1 IEYLRSESS
10 SFSEDDID
18 ENKIHVFPNKNIEKL
33 LFPFVRADVHFHKN
47 MSNADI
53 LNSRG
58 FGNRLGFKKGIT
70 LILGA
75 GNVSSIPL
83 LDTIFDMVVNRHCVL
98 LKLNP
103 VNEYLK
109 PVFEQVFD
117 NFINKGFMIV
127 TTGDVDVSSYMTQ
140 HVGVTNMHLTGSDVT
155 YENIVYGST
164 LTDNDKGYLKSSSK
178 GISGGHLSSKTINC
192 LKQ

>member
-1 IEYLRSESS
+1 
-10 SFSEDDID
+10 
-18 ENKIHVFPNKNIEKL
+18 
-33 LFPFVRADVHFHKN
+33 

-53 LNSRG
+53 LSARG

-109 PVFEQVFD
+109 PVFEQVFE

-127 TTGDVDVSSYMTQ
+127 TTGNVDVSSYMTQ
-140 HVGVTNMHLTGSDVT
+140 HQGVTNMHLTDL
-155 YENIVYGST
+155 I
-164 LTDNDKGYLKSSSK
+164 
-178 GISGGHLSSKTINC
+178 
-192 LKQ
+192 